1 MTIIIN
7 LPLKFDIHMNSFVVE
22 YNKYEEPTF
31 DQFILSSLASN
42 TNSNKVVGEKY
53 IDKITGKGSLNEHF
67 KKLYEKIL
75 TFNQKQLNDVLNNM
89 QYPISVTDRSNKYKF
104 NEELNIS
111 IFKGKVYEGN
121 LGYFSEEE
129 LSKILDIS
137 NIVKIKTEEKEQ
149 EEERENYQ
157 VEFKDDE
164 IFININKETSIPVT
178 YDNFE
183 DWVDTRLTIESEELD
198 AYLLKDVNGGEW
210 TALDDAKFNNMKNVR
225 EAFRNKQKEHCEIVN
240 NKIKVTKIAMYKDIY
255 IYCEEHRNYLNDI
268 EMCEMVLS
276 TILKNNSQDKY
287 NQNLILDIIKK
298 SGYSKAKEVLN
309 KLLEKI
315 KHGTLI
321 DYAKEIIIKEK
332 SAVGWNNDILQK
344 FKTDRKVLP
353 LIYATR
359 EEIDY
364 TIEELLR
371 IENITLDEKKIL
383 RDADIK
389 KLEEYKKNREE
400 LIKTYQ
406 MIIGMVTSSGI
417 REKRKILTSSDET
430 REFTKLANKH
440 IGHASDD
447 IIDLPLEEIEKRITD
462 AQRMQQLA
470 IILEGRVA
478 KQKNNKKK

>member
-1 MTIIIN
+1 MTIKIN
-7 LPLKFDIHMNSFVVE
+7 LPLKFDIYMNSFVVE

-89 QYPISVTDRSNKYKF
+89 KYPISVIDRSNKYKF
-104 NEELNIS
+104 NKELNVS
-111 IFKGKVYEGN
+111 IFKGKVYKGN
-121 LGYFSEEE
+121 MGHFSEEQ
-129 LSKILDIS
+129 LSKILYIS

-178 YDNFE
+178 YDNFK
-183 DWVDTRLTIESEELD
+183 DWVDTRLTIGSEELD
-198 AYLLKDVNGGEW
+198 AYLSKDVNSGEW
-210 TALDDAKFNNMKNVR
+210 TALDDAKLNNMKNVR
-225 EAFRNKQKEHCEIVN
+225 EVFRNKKKEHCEIVN
-240 NKIKVTKIAMYKDIY
+240 NRIKVTKIVMYKDIY
-255 IYCEEHRNYLNDI
+255 IYREEYENYLNDI

-287 NQNLILDIIKK
+287 NQNLLLNIIKN
-298 SGYSKAKEVLN
+298 SGYSKAKKILN

-315 KHGTLI
+315 KHGQLI

-353 LIYATR
+353 LVYATR

-383 RDADIK
+383 READIK

-406 MIIGMVTSSGI
+406 MIIGRVTSSGI
-417 REKRKILTSSDET
+417 REKRKILASSDET

-440 IGHASDD
+440 IGHANDD
-447 IIDLPLEEIEKRITD
+447 IIDLPLEEIKKRITD
-462 AQRMQQLA
+462 AERMQQLA

-478 KQKNNKKK
+478 KQENNKKK

>member
-1 MTIIIN
+1 MTIKIN
-7 LPLKFDIHMNSFVVE
+7 LPLKFDIYMNSFVVE

-89 QYPISVTDRSNKYKF
+89 KYPISVIDRSNKYKF
-104 NEELNIS
+104 NKELNVS
-111 IFKGKVYEGN
+111 IFKGKVYKGN
-121 LGYFSEEE
+121 MGHFSEEQ
-129 LSKILDIS
+129 LSKILYIS
-137 NIVKIKTEEKEQ
+137 NIVKIETAITEIKKQ
-149 EEERENYQ
+149 EERENYQ

-164 IFININKETSIPVT
+164 IFININEEISIPVA
-178 YDNFE
+178 YDDFE

-225 EAFRNKQKEHCEIVN
+225 ESFRNKKKEHCEIVN
-240 NKIKVTKIAMYKDIY
+240 NTIKVTKIAIYKDIY
-255 IYCEEHRNYLNDI
+255 IYREEYRNYLNDI
-268 EMCEMVLS
+268 EMCKMVLS

-287 NQNLILDIIKK
+287 NQNLLLNIIKN
-298 SGYSKAKEVLN
+298 SGYSKAKKVLN

-315 KHGTLI
+315 KHGQLI

-332 SAVGWNNDILQK
+332 SAAGWNNDILQK
-344 FKTDRKVLP
+344 FKTDIKVLP

-359 EEIDY
+359 EEIGY

-371 IENITLDEKKIL
+371 IENIMLDEKKIL
-383 RDADIK
+383 READIK
-389 KLEEYKKNREE
+389 KLE
-400 LIKTYQ
+400 
-406 MIIGMVTSSGI
+406 
-417 REKRKILTSSDET
+417 
-430 REFTKLANKH
+430 
-440 IGHASDD
+440 D
-447 IIDLPLEEIEKRITD
+447 I
-462 AQRMQQLA
+462 
-470 IILEGRVA
+470 
-478 KQKNNKKK
+478 

>member
-1 MTIIIN
+1 
-7 LPLKFDIHMNSFVVE
+7 
-22 YNKYEEPTF
+22 
-31 DQFILSSLASN
+31 
-42 TNSNKVVGEKY
+42 
-53 IDKITGKGSLNEHF
+53 
-67 KKLYEKIL
+67 
-75 TFNQKQLNDVLNNM
+75 M

-129 LSKILDIS
+129 LSKILYIS
-137 NIVKIKTEEKEQ
+137 NIVKIKTEEKEK

-309 KLLEKI
+309 KLLGKI
-315 KHGTLI
+315 KHGQLI

-332 SAVGWNNDILQK
+332 SATGWNNEILQK
-344 FKTDRKVLP
+344 LKTDIKVLP

-359 EEIDY
+359 EEIGY
-364 TIEELLR
+364 TTEELLR
-371 IENITLDEKKIL
+371 IENITPDEKKIL
-383 RDADIK
+383 READIK

-406 MIIGMVTSSGI
+406 MIIGKVTSSGM
-417 REKRKILTSSDET
+417 REKRKRLAYSDET
-430 REFTKLANKH
+430 REFTKLANQH
-440 IGHASDD
+440 IGHANDD
-447 IIDLPLEEIEKRITD
+447 IIALPLEEIKKRIIE

-470 IILEGRVA
+470 TILEGRVA
-478 KQKNNKKK
+478 KQENNKKK